1 MVRIVL
7 LVRKYLHIQPSREQK
22 GLVKI
27 RLEGDGEGENN
38 ICAFCEKVFV
48 YTAFTRAER
57 SSKGEMERG
66 ETTSVLFVR
75 KYLHI
80 QPSREQKGLVKIRL
94 EGDGKGGNN
103 ICAFCGKVLAC
114 KRAYERV
121 RDVGRVFKEDVSR
134 VD

>member
-1 MVRIVL
+1 M
-7 LVRKYLHIQPSREQK
+7 
-22 GLVKI
+22 
-27 RLEGDGEGENN
+27 
-38 ICAFCEKVFV
+38 
-48 YTAFTRAER
+48 
-57 SSKGEMERG
+57 RG

-103 ICAFCGKVLAC
+103 ICAFCGKVFAY

-121 RDVGRVFKEDVSR
+121 RDVGRVFKDDVSR
-134 VD
+134 LIGMSGALCVCVCVCVCERERESLCGTFH